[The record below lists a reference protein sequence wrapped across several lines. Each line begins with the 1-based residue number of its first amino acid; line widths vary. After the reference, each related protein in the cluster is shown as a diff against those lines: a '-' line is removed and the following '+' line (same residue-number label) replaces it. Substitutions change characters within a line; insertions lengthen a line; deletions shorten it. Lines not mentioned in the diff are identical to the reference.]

1 MSSNPQEVD
10 RTESLRSELVR
21 GIVEETGVTEAVAL
35 PFANSILAYLQR
47 TRPGDRLYIPQPARQ
62 YDLLQIQADLERG
75 LSVNRVCQR
84 HGLSRSTLKR
94 MFPGGLPDGLPEA
107 ANDEG

>member
-1 MSSNPQEVD
+1 MSSNPQEAD

-47 TRPGDRLYIPQPARQ
+47 TRPGERLYIPQPPRQ
-62 YDLLQIQADLERG
+62 YDLLQIQADLQRG
-75 LSVNRVCQR
+75 VSVARVCRR
-84 HGLSRSTLKR
+84 HNVSRSTLHKL
-94 MFPGGLPDGLPEA
+94 FPGGLPIPEA
-107 ANDEG
+107 AESA

>member
-1 MSSNPQEVD
+1 MSSAPQEAD
-10 RTESLRSELVR
+10 RTESLRSDLVR

-47 TRPGDRLYIPQPARQ
+47 TRPGERLYIPQPPRQ
-62 YDLLQIQADLERG
+62 YDLLQIQADLQRG
-75 LSVNRVCQR
+75 ISVNRVCRR

-94 MFPGGLPDGLPEA
+94 MFPGGLPEA
-107 ANDEG
+107 ANDEA